1 MSKKIKAIPYLQ
13 IIQDAVKI
21 SWKNTYLWW
30 FGFFIALTS
39 LGGIFNYSSRSEK
52 SWHAIIKKQEV
63 FYFSSQNIYWVGGL
77 TLLLVLF
84 YVLLVSLNIIG
95 RGALIDS
102 ISKQLRKKP
111 ANFKTGLTAGR
122 KYFWKILILV
132 LILSLSIF
140 FLMII
145 IFTPVIFLFANHNY
159 FIGSLLGFLALLIL
173 IPLLLLVSYLKVYGY
188 LYVVLGQLKVMP
200 ALENAY
206 NLLRKN
212 LGASLIIL
220 LLFIPLNIIWMLVIL
235 MSILPVGFIFLCLGT
250 LMFFLAGSIGV
261 GITMLI
267 AVISFL
273 GIAIFLRSIY
283 EVFIQIIW
291 ILFFQIIAQPEVFEP
306 IKEMIVKTTV
316 TNPAIPVVEYRK
328 K

>member
-39 LGGIFNYSSRSEK
+39 LGEIFNYSSHSEK

-273 GIAIFLRSIY
+273 GIAMFLRSIY

-316 TNPAIPVVEYRK
+316 TNPAIPVVEYREK
-328 K
+328 

>member
-39 LGGIFNYSSRSEK
+39 LGEIFNYSSHSEK

-273 GIAIFLRSIY
+273 GIAMFLRSIY

-291 ILFFQIIAQPEVFEP
+291 ILFFQIIAQPEVFGP
-306 IKEMIVKTTV
+306 IEEVIVKMTV
-316 TNPAIPVVEYRK
+316 TNPAISVVECREK
-328 K
+328 

>member
-30 FGFFIALTS
+30 FGFFIALTN